1 MLLKQPS
8 GMGTLSTR
16 MNGTSLHMQ
25 REHQLL
31 GPAAPLSLE
40 RSSLIPHQVI
50 PTFSHLCVRMTC
62 LTEPHY

>member
-25 REHQLL
+25 RERQLL
-31 GPAAPLSLE
+31 GPAASLSLE
-40 RSSLIPHQVI
+40 RSLILHQVI
-50 PTFSHLCVRMTC
+50 PMFSHLCVRMTC